1 MKKYHLKPL
10 GKIILGL
17 IFIIIFIY
25 LIHLGIKRIDRIAQ
39 ECDEARGYTCSY
51 YDIRQ
56 YSIKGE

>member
-1 MKKYHLKPL
+1 MKTTLKIF
-10 GKIILGL
+10 GGL
-17 IFIIIFIY
+17 IFLIGCIY
-25 LIHLGIKRIDRIAQ
+25 LIHIGIQKIDKIGK